1 MLNALLLLA
10 PLFAQEIAPK
20 LQESVEAPP
29 VEEPLPLTVMPELI
43 QFQQAPYPEQALSD
57 QIEGQVGLL
66 LELDET
72 GAVTSVELLNPAGH
86 GFDEAAVEAAK
97 AFRFSPAEDAT
108 GPVPVAIEFA
118 YGFVLDAAATEGAE
132 PEEEIVFPINL
143 EGQAVEMVSRR
154 GLSEMAI
161 SILELGQNTTTDAKG
176 HFEFRGLPAGRWTV
190 QVSRPGWITSRH
202 NLEVVEGEVTQAKLW
217 IKNAN
222 YGHNEAV
229 GVYRRKREEVTR
241 RTISVEEIRRIPGTM
256 GDPIRVIQ
264 NLPGAARAPF
274 GIGLLVIR
282 GSNPEDSAVYI
293 DGIRVPYIYHLGG
306 LVSVLN
312 SDIIQSVDYL
322 PGGYSVRYG
331 RSTGG
336 VVDVTTRKKA
346 PEQARMTWSTDI
358 LDTGALFEGRFG
370 KNKDH
375 HLAVAARRS
384 YIDKLLPLFLGEA
397 GRLAKPRW
405 MDYQLRYF
413 HDSERPFTAFL
424 FGFDDILFI
433 GDSADSSEDTIGVH
447 YFTHRGLLNYKV
459 PLSERLTLSLTPSMG
474 VDGISTNIGSDFRL
488 EQFQYLFEV
497 RAEAEWV
504 QNDHLTVLSG
514 IDFLGGR
521 GEFEVALPFKPADRI
536 NGDPLTEDEAILFGD
551 KLWAWGPDLYLQAK
565 WRPLADPDALLIAP
579 GLRTSFMQVQEMYN
593 TLGLDPR
600 ISVRGRVLPHTFVKG
615 GTGIYTQPAQP
626 FESWSPNGNVDL
638 GMEKSW
644 STSLGLE
651 QRFGQAN
658 SLELE
663 GFYKSMWDLIVN
675 NPELSDPQID
685 QIYINEG
692 LGRVYGME
700 LMIRREPIGHFFGW
714 FSYTLSKSE
723 RLDYP
728 NFSDEDIEGA
738 RYETDNEWYPFA
750 FDQTHIFVALGGYQ
764 MPYGVH
770 ASGRFSYV
778 TGNPYTPYSLG
789 IYDIDSDNY
798 SAFQSG
804 NINSERMAPYLALD
818 LRIEKTWLFK
828 SAKLDTYLELL
839 NVVKGE
845 NPEFIDY
852 NYDYTESRS
861 ISGLPFIP
869 SIGFNLEV
877 RL

>member
-474 VDGISTNIGSDFRL
+474 VDGISTNIGSAFRL

-714 FSYTLSKSE
+714 ISYTLSKSE